1 MFLKSTFVT
10 IATSKL
16 DILVQFY
23 TNLIG
28 REPKSYIHQIY
39 AEFQLTNLRLGIF
52 QPKEGQSQEFDQ
64 GKSPISLCFE
74 VSELESAIA
83 HITALGYPPPC
94 EIINASHGREIYAYD
109 PDGNRIIFY
118 QPKNWEIGD
127 VEIPLNPP

>member
-1 MFLKSTFVT
+1 MFLKSIFVT

-28 REPKSYIHQIY
+28 REPESYIPQIY
-39 AEFQLTNLRLGIF
+39 AEFKLTNLRLGIF

-74 VSELESAIA
+74 VSRLESAIA
-83 HITALGYPPPC
+83 HITALGYPPPGK
-94 EIINASHGREIYAYD
+94 IINASHGREIYAYD
-109 PDGNRIIFY
+109 PDGNRLIFY
-118 QPKNWEIGD
+118 QSKNWEIGD

>member
-1 MFLKSTFVT
+1 MFLKSIFVT

-16 DILVQFY
+16 DVLVQFY

-28 REPKSYIHQIY
+28 REPESYIPQIY

-52 QPKEGQSQEFDQ
+52 QPKEAQSQEFDK

-83 HITALGYPPPC
+83 HISKLGYPPPGK
-94 EIINASHGREIYAYD
+94 IMNASHGREIYAYD
-109 PDGNRIIFY
+109 PDGNRIILY
-118 QPKNWEIGD
+118 QSKNLD
-127 VEIPLNPP
+127 

>member
-1 MFLKSTFVT
+1 MGHWSLLINMFLKSIFVT

-28 REPKSYIHQIY
+28 IEPESYIPQIY
-39 AEFQLTNLRLGIF
+39 AEFQLTNLHLGIF
-52 QPKEGQSQEFDQ
+52 QPKEAQSQEFYT

-74 VSELESAIA
+74 VSGLEGAIA
-83 HITALGYPPPC
+83 HITALGYPPPG

-118 QPKNWEIGD
+118 QSKD
-127 VEIPLNPP
+127 